1 MVFAAS
7 DATTLNDVVVVDV
20 VVDVVVVVV
29 PAWMTR
35 WSGGR
40 CDDAYDDRVTR
51 WDLI

>member
-7 DATTLNDVVVVDV
+7 DATTLSD
-20 VVDVVVVVV
+20 VVVVV
-29 PAWMTR
+29 PAWTTR